1 MFGGLFRLF
10 GLEKFP
16 FLLVYFIWESKEMKF
31 TVKCSS
37 IVKTWRRKI
46 NFYTPQ
52 NILENQ
58 FISNRNEVGNIIH
71 YAWGGGW

>member
-1 MFGGLFRLF
+1 MSGGLFRLF

-37 IVKTWRRKI
+37 IVKTWLRKI
-46 NFYTPQ
+46 NFYTLQ

-58 FISNRNEVGNIIH
+58 FISNRS
-71 YAWGGGW
+71 

>member
-16 FLLVYFIWESKEMKF
+16 FLFVYFIWEIKEMKF

-37 IVKTWRRKI
+37 IMKTWRRKI
-46 NFYTPQ
+46 NFYTLQ

-58 FISNRNEVGNIIH
+58 FISNRN
-71 YAWGGGW
+71 

>member
-46 NFYTPQ
+46 NFYTLQ

-58 FISNRNEVGNIIH
+58 FISNRN
-71 YAWGGGW
+71 